1 MNVNEIIAKRRAE
14 LGLTLEDIAIHV
26 GVSKSTVMKWESGF
40 IKNMRRDKMALLAE
54 VLQVPPTELLGV
66 PEVQSQITTSN
77 ASSFQISQH
86 EKDLIKK
93 YRALSAPVQ
102 KTIDDLIDLQ
112 YESSKPKVEKDK
124 AI

>member
-54 VLQVPPTELLGV
+54 VLHVPPTELLGV
-66 PEVQSQITTSN
+66 PEAQSPITTSN
-77 ASSFQISQH
+77 AASFQITEH
-86 EKDLIKK
+86 EKELIKK
-93 YRALSAPVQ
+93 YRALPAPVQ
-102 KTIDDLIDLQ
+102 KTIDDLIGLQ
-112 YESSKPKVEKDK
+112 YEAVKPKVEKD
-124 AI
+124 AVI

>member
-1 MNVNEIIAKRRAE
+1 MKVSEIISIRREE
-14 LGLTLEDIAIHV
+14 LGLTLEDIANHV

-54 VLQVPPTELLGV
+54 VLQIPPTDLLDDTNTV
-66 PEVQSQITTSN
+66 SLPS
-77 ASSFQISQH
+77 ISDKPCFIVSDK
-86 EKDLIKK
+86 ERDLIKK

-112 YESSKPKVEKDK
+112 YETVKPKVEKD
-124 AI
+124 AVI